1 MIFNSYTFYI
11 FLPIVFLIFWRL
23 PKQEYRNAW
32 LLIASYVFY
41 GWWDWRFLSLI
52 IASSFWDF
60 WVGIRLEKAGFK
72 QKKYWVASSLVFNLG
87 LLGYFKYHNFFVDSL
102 RDFLLSIGLN
112 FNYSTLDI
120 ILPVGISFYT
130 FQTLSYSLDIYQ
142 GKLEPT
148 KDWLSFFTFVSFF
161 PQLVAGPIERASHLL
176 PQFFSKKE
184 FNYAWAV
191 DGARLMLW
199 GLFKKVVIADN
210 LAYAVD
216 SIFGNYEN
224 KAAWVLYEGLVFF
237 AFQIY
242 CDFSGYSD
250 IARGVARWFGIDIM
264 RNFNRPYF
272 ATSFR
277 DFWSRWHISL
287 STWFKDYVYIPLGG
301 NRNGEFHQLKNLGI
315 TFVLSGLWHGA
326 NWTFVTWGFL
336 HAIYYIPETL
346 IRNVKSFT
354 FSIPNWLKRFF
365 VFHFVLVAWAYF
377 RSPSISI
384 ANDYVSKTII
394 GIFAHPGS
402 VVFFKWYFGLV
413 LVAILLITE
422 LLIREREHP
431 FLIKKTLLR
440 WCTYTISILLILWYQ
455 AYHTTSA
462 FIYFQF

>member
-1 MIFNSYTFYI
+1 MIFNSYTFYF
-11 FLPIVFLIFWRL
+11 FLPIVFLVFWSL
-23 PKQEYRNAW
+23 PKQEYRNGW

-60 WVGIRLEKAGFK
+60 WVGIRLEQADIK
-72 QKKYWVASSLVFNLG
+72 QKKYWVVSSLVFNLG
-87 LLGYFKYHNFFVDSL
+87 LLGYFKYYNFFVDSL
-102 RDFLLSIGLN
+102 RDLLLSVGLT

-130 FQTLSYSLDIYQ
+130 FQTLSYSIDIYR
-142 GKLEPT
+142 GKLAPT
-148 KDWLSFFTFVSFF
+148 KNWLPFFTFVSFF

-176 PQFFSKKE
+176 PQFFNKKE

-191 DGARLMLW
+191 DGTRLMLW
-199 GLFKKVVIADN
+199 GLLKKVVIADN
-210 LAYAVD
+210 LAYTVD
-216 SIFGNYEN
+216 NIFGNYEN

-301 NRNGEFHQLKNLGI
+301 NRNGEFNQLKNLGI

-326 NWTFVTWGFL
+326 NWTFVIWGIL

-346 IRNVKSFT
+346 CRKIKPFT
-354 FSIPNWLKRFF
+354 FSLPNGLKRFF
-365 VFHFVLVAWAYF
+365 VFNFVLIAWAYF
-377 RSPSISI
+377 RAPSLEV
-384 ANDYVSKTII
+384 ANQYILKMIEGMVL
-394 GIFAHPGS
+394 HPGS
-402 VVFFKWYFGLV
+402 VVFLKGYWVIVLIISLV
-413 LVAILLITE
+413 ILEYTMKD
-422 LLIREREHP
+422 REHP
-431 FLIKKTLLR
+431 FEIKSKLLR
-440 WCTYTISILLILWYQ
+440 WSVYSATTIIILWFQ
-455 AYHTTSA
+455 SYHTSSS